1 MKKQEGKLKE
11 SINKKILK
19 LDYNNGKNVNKG
31 LLLLIE
37 NYLIYYIVQPDKPN
51 IFVIKT
57 KF

>member
-37 NYLIYYIVQPDKPN
+37 NYLIYYIV
-51 IFVIKT
+51 
-57 KF
+57 